1 MSADNSASSAP
12 SRASKPTRLDVCVY
26 CGSSTGDDPKFSTA
40 AAALGTRFA
49 AENVG
54 LVYGGGKIGLMGI
67 CARTVME
74 AGGRVTGIIPDFL
87 QTAEI
92 AYEGISELHV
102 TRSMHERK
110 QLMFDKSDAFV
121 ALPGGIG
128 TLEEVIE
135 MLTWAQLGRHNYP
148 IIFLNIA
155 GFWDP
160 LISLFDHMI
169 SNGFMKSGIRGHYAV
184 VDRVEDVLPRIEA
197 VL

>member
-1 MSADNSASSAP
+1 MSADHSAP
-12 SRASKPTRLDVCVY
+12 SKPSTAPDMTRLNVCVY
-26 CGSSTGDDPKFSTA
+26 CGSSTGDDPKFSA
-40 AAALGTRFA
+40 AAEALGARLA

-54 LVYGGGKIGLMGI
+54 LVYGGGKIGLMGV
-67 CARTVME
+67 CARRVM
-74 AGGRVTGIIPDFL
+74 ADGGRVTGVIPDFL
-87 QTAEI
+87 QTIEI
-92 AYEGISELHV
+92 AFDGITELHV

-110 QLMFDKSDAFV
+110 QLMFEKSDAFV

-148 IIFLNIA
+148 IIFLNIE

-160 LISLFDHMI
+160 LTSLFDHMI
-169 SNGFMKSGIRGHYAV
+169 SNGFMKSNIRGHYAV